1 MTSAFHRMLNA
12 ALLLSCVGA
21 ATYWSLQLSSGR
33 ETPKQL
39 VPPPSPAPVARSVP
53 VDARPLAAL
62 FGTNARPG
70 TETIRLVGIVASGGG
85 GIAALHIGSGP
96 PQLIRVGDRLD
107 DGRIVASVEPTQ
119 VTLEGPKGRE
129 FLVLA
134 PPPPAPGIET
144 RPARP

>member
-1 MTSAFHRMLNA
+1 M
-12 ALLLSCVGA
+12 
-21 ATYWSLQLSSGR
+21 
-33 ETPKQL
+33 
-39 VPPPSPAPVARSVP
+39 P

-70 TETIRLVGIVASGGG
+70 TETIRLVGIVASGGS